1 MSNEQDYTDTMSAL
15 WDRRPAPF
23 NPEYRDY
30 AAQMLFNICD
40 EFEWMGYY
48 EIYSREEM
56 RQMIKAEYAKRMA
69 EKEER

>member
-1 MSNEQDYTDTMSAL
+1 MKEQDYTDAMSDI
-15 WDRRPAPF
+15 WYRKPAPF

-48 EIYSREEM
+48 EIYSREEL
-56 RQMIKAEYAKRMA
+56 RQMIKEEYAKRMT
-69 EKEER
+69 EKERK